1 MLVAVGRYAGGTIGA
16 TIPHSITTRRE
27 QSSGGYGTYTLDTK
41 DVYQVS
47 NLSRVW
53 YGAFE

>member
-1 MLVAVGRYAGGTIGA
+1 MLVAVGRYADGPIVA
-16 TIPHSITTRRE
+16 TISHSITTRRE